1 VRRTLKLALVG
12 VGLTIALASEGLAA
26 TAPNVFAPASIKED
40 VSFDIIVSNC
50 KSQLGYTATIIEQI
64 TLPNG
69 SASPDSGE
77 HVPDDTDGET
87 DIRTSLSPAG
97 LWTFNYTC
105 RQVSSSG
112 NVDSWGP
119 ETIVVNVLKAGGTLT
134 AAERKK
140 CSKKPTAAARRKC
153 KAREKAD

>member
-1 VRRTLKLALVG
+1 VRRTMTLALVG
-12 VGLTIALASEGLAA
+12 VALTIALAAQGLAA
-26 TAPNVFAPASIKED
+26 TAPNVFAPATIKED
-40 VSFDIIVSNC
+40 VSFDVIVSNC
-50 KSQLGYTATIIEQI
+50 SSQFGYTAMIIETI

-69 SASPDSGE
+69 SPSPDSGE
-77 HVPDDTDGET
+77 HVADADGET
-87 DIRTSLSPAG
+87 DIRTTLESPG
-97 LWTFNYTC
+97 LWTFDYTC
-105 RQVSSSG
+105 RQTSSSG

-119 ETIVVNVLKAGGTLT
+119 ERITVTALKAGGTLT